1 MTRDEQQR
9 RRALKAERKE
19 LQRQVTARTVPVYY
33 DESTRRSYMRRMAD
47 NLRATAAA
55 YRDAKFRIGDID
67 RELRGA
73 A

>member
-1 MTRDEQQR
+1 MTRDEQLR
-9 RRALKAERKE
+9 RKALKRERKA
-19 LQRQVTARTVPVYY
+19 LDRQITGRCVPVYY
-33 DESTRRSYMRRMAD
+33 DESTRRSYVRRMAD